1 MKKIKTFNK
10 KLKKEDR
17 FYRIMVLILRPF
29 LPLRY
34 NITKN
39 NSEILKR
46 EDPYLIIGNHVMADD
61 PIIINSHSNRLIRY
75 IASDTN
81 YDTYWKKFFLNL
93 GGAIPFSKGNKDF
106 KAVKQL
112 LRLSKAD
119 KPVGIYP
126 EGGRCWSG
134 ETEEIIYS
142 TAKLIKMLRIP
153 VYSAIIK
160 GGYLKKPRWAQHYR
174 KGKIFLDYEVLFEKK
189 QIKKMSEEEIYEQMK
204 NGIYHNEYEWQ
215 RKNKIKFKG
224 KNKAEHIERLL
235 YMCPKCKGIDT
246 IYSQGDLFSCKSCS
260 ESWSIDDYGFI
271 KGEYFEDT
279 VHWNKW
285 QKDILYGYLKRE
297 KIEIITQEISFQKF
311 NKEGKKILEQ
321 MVNVVLSSKSLKING
336 QNIDEILCIENIKAF
351 SITLLD
357 IFEFY
362 NNQDEKY
369 RIIFN
374 PKKNPSIIFFLE
386 TLKHYTGRKRNE
398 R

>member
-17 FYRIMVLILRPF
+17 FYRIIVLILRPF

-46 EDPYLIIGNHVMADD
+46 EEPYLIIGNHVMADD

-106 KAVKQL
+106 KAVKQV
-112 LRLSKAD
+112 LRLIKAD

-126 EGGRCWSG
+126 EGGRSWSG
-134 ETEEIIYS
+134 ETEEVIYS
-142 TAKLIKMLRIP
+142 TAKLIKMLKIP
-153 VYSAIIK
+153 VYSAIMK
-160 GGYLKKPRWAQHYR
+160 GGYLKKPRWAQYYR

-189 QIKKMSEEEIYEQMK
+189 QINKMSEEEIYKKMK
-204 NGIYHNEYEWQ
+204 KEIYHNEYDWQ
-215 RKNKIKFKG
+215 RKNKIKFRG
-224 KNKAEHIERLL
+224 KDKAEHIERLL
-235 YMCPKCKGIDT
+235 YMCPNCKGLDT
-246 IYSQGDLFSCKSCS
+246 IYSRGDFFTCKNCS
-260 ESWSIDDYGFI
+260 ENWSIDDYGFI
-271 KGEYFEDT
+271 KGNYFEDT
-279 VHWNKW
+279 VQWNKW
-285 QKDILYGYLKRE
+285 QKDILHSDLKRE
-297 KIEIITQEISFQKF
+297 EIEIITQEINLQKF
-311 NKEGKKILEQ
+311 NNKGEKTLEQ
-321 MVNVVLSSKSLKING
+321 MVNGVLSPKSLKING
-336 QNIDEILCIENIKAF
+336 HNIDEIIYIENIKAF

-357 IFEFY
+357 IFELY
-362 NNQDEKY
+362 NDQNEKY

-374 PKKNPSIIFFLE
+374 PKKNPSIILFWE
-386 TLKHYTGRKRNE
+386 TLKYYIGRKRNE

>member
-1 MKKIKTFNK
+1 
-10 KLKKEDR
+10 
-17 FYRIMVLILRPF
+17 
-29 LPLRY
+29 
-34 NITKN
+34 
-39 NSEILKR
+39 
-46 EDPYLIIGNHVMADD
+46 
-61 PIIINSHSNRLIRY
+61 
-75 IASDTN
+75 
-81 YDTYWKKFFLNL
+81 
-93 GGAIPFSKGNKDF
+93 
-106 KAVKQL
+106 

-189 QIKKMSEEEIYEQMK
+189 QIKKMSEEEIYEQIK

-235 YMCPKCKGIDT
+235 YMCPKCKGLDT

-260 ESWSIDDYGFI
+260 ESWAIDDYGFI
-271 KGEYFEDT
+271 KGDYFEDT
-279 VHWNKW
+279 VQWNKW

-386 TLKHYTGRKRNE
+386 TLKYYIGRKRNE